1 MTHRGGRMID
11 KTAGNMI
18 LLFFLACF
26 LISMFL
32 LGWLLWPFLSILVLA
47 MVVTGIFRPIYR
59 AIFRDGAVR
68 PFLASFATC
77 CIIFCILFIPIVF
90 FVGVLSREAYGLYL
104 AARDALISQQLTNL
118 LQGSRLLEL
127 ANTVLANFNV
137 EITGEELNQ
146 YVSEIARFVGLFLYN
161 QARAIASNMLAFVIN
176 FFLMLLVIFYMLID
190 APRLIS
196 FIMDLSPLP
205 NNQDEILLNKFKEMA
220 GAILIGNGLGGLIQ
234 GVIGGVVFSIFG
246 LASPFLWGVIMGL
259 LAFLPIIGI
268 GLVFIPAAIYLFLKG
283 RIAASIFFLVF
294 YVVLSWG
301 VEYLF
306 KPKLVG
312 QRVKMHTLLVFLA
325 IIGGLKLFG
334 ILGIIYGPLVI
345 TAFLTLTDIYR
356 TSYQTLV
363 DPIGHSTNRRPMD
376 SQRKTGNENRISG
389 QTARETQGEA

>member
-1 MTHRGGRMID
+1 MIE
-11 KTAGNMI
+11 KTAGNII

-47 MVVTGIFRPIYR
+47 MVVTGIFRPIYSV
-59 AIFRDGAVR
+59 IVRDGAVR
-68 PFLASFATC
+68 PSLASFVTC
-77 CIIFCILFIPIVF
+77 FLIFCILFIPIVF

-104 AARDALISQQLTNL
+104 AARDAMISQQLTNL

-127 ANTVLANFNV
+127 ANSALVNFNV

-146 YVSEIARFVGLFLYN
+146 YVSEVARFVGLFLYN
-161 QARAIASNMLAFVIN
+161 QARAIASNMLAFVVN

-190 APRLIS
+190 GPRLIS
-196 FIMDLSPLP
+196 FIIDLSPLP
-205 NNQDEILLNKFKEMA
+205 DNQDEILLDKFKEMA

-246 LASPFLWGVIMGL
+246 LTSPFLWGVIMGL

-268 GLVFIPAAIYLFLKG
+268 GMVFIPAAIFLFLKG
-283 RIAASIFFLVF
+283 RIGASIFFLVF

-356 TSYQTLV
+356 TNYQNLV
-363 DPIGHSTNRRPMD
+363 DPIGYSTNQKINGSRRK
-376 SQRKTGNENRISG
+376 SSGENRIAG
-389 QTARETQGEA
+389 QTARETQGEV